1 MLKRTLS
8 SSTLL
13 ILVAILLFPFSATA
27 KDDQVGYSVQ
37 ALIPENQLDNKHSY
51 FDLLM
56 EPNQEQELEVMIYN
70 NENEDMI
77 VRISVHHASTNSN
90 GLVVYE
96 DQEEIDPSLEVPLED
111 ILTLREDQVVIR
123 AGKSKRITAELDMP
137 KEEYD
142 GIILGGLHFE
152 KVMDE
157 EEASEGVSLQNKY
170 AYVIGVQLSENDHE
184 VFPEVELT
192 SVQPELVN
200 HRTAVVSNLQNSQPV
215 LIEDMAVE
223 AEIYKQ
229 GEKEALKS
237 KKQEQINMAPN
248 STMNFTIDWENE
260 ALEPGDYILKMKATH
275 QSEIW
280 EWEEPFV
287 IEKDDAKTINEDAV
301 DIDDDQISIWFV
313 LGIAA
318 LVLIIAGLLLYIW
331 KLKRKEDHAEDSN
344 DDPKREEVE

>member
-8 SSTLL
+8 SSTIL

-56 EPNQEQELEVMIYN
+56 EPNQEQELEVIIYN
-70 NENEDMI
+70 NENEDI
-77 VRISVHHASTNSN
+77 VVRITVHHASTNSN

-96 DQEEIDPSLEVPLED
+96 DQKEIDSSLEVPLQD
-111 ILTLREDQVVIR
+111 ILTLKEDQVVIR

-137 KEEYD
+137 KDEYD
-142 GIILGGLHFE
+142 GIVLGGLHFE
-152 KVMDE
+152 KVMEE
-157 EEASEGVSLQNKY
+157 EEASDGVNLQNKY

-184 VFPEVELT
+184 VSPELELT
-192 SVQPELVN
+192 SIQPELVN
-200 HRTAVVSNLQNSQPV
+200 HRTAVVANLQNSEPV
-215 LIEDMAVE
+215 LIKDMTVD
-223 AEIYKQ
+223 AEVYKK
-229 GEKEALKS
+229 GETEPLKS
-237 KKQEQINMAPN
+237 KNQEQINMAPN

-260 ALEPGDYILKMKATH
+260 ALEPGDYILKLKATH
-275 QSEIW
+275 QSETW

-301 DIDDDQISIWFV
+301 DIDDDQMSIWFV

-318 LVLIIAGLLLYIW
+318 LILIIAGLLFYIW
-331 KLKRKEDHAEDSN
+331 TLKRKQDDAEDSN
-344 DDPKREEVE
+344 EDPKREGVE